1 MDLTALEKT
10 IRDVLEDHARDLACA
25 YLFGSV
31 ARGEAKAGS
40 DIDLAV
46 LYRETPPATLDGLG
60 LDLADALAAATGRAV
75 DVVVLNRA
83 SPDLVH
89 RVLRD
94 GILVVENDRRARV
107 RFEVRLRNEYFDLLP
122 YLREYRRRDRTAH
135 GRR

>member
-1 MDLTALEKT
+1 MDINDLKAATRSILRDHEDAL
-10 IRDVLEDHARDLACA
+10 VCA

-31 ARGEAKAGS
+31 ARGEASTGS
-40 DIDLAV
+40 DVDLGL
-46 LYRETPPATLDGLG
+46 LYRDTPPATLEGLG
-60 LDLADALAAATGRAV
+60 IDLADELKKALERPV

-94 GILVVENDRRARV
+94 GILLVENDRSARV
-107 RFEVRLRNEYFDLLP
+107 RFEVKSRSDYFDVLP
-122 YLREYRRRDRTAH
+122 YLREYRRHAREHD

>member
-1 MDLTALEKT
+1 MENDAIRFALGE
-10 IRDVLEDHARDLACA
+10 ILQRNAEGLVCA

-31 ARGEAKAGS
+31 ARGEEKVDS

-46 LYRETPPATLDGLG
+46 LYHETPPATLEGLG
-60 LDLADALAAATGRAV
+60 LDLADTLAARLKRSI

-94 GILVVENDRRARV
+94 GILVLETDRNARV
-107 RFEVRLRNEYFDLLP
+107 LFEVKKRSEYFDVLP
-122 YLREYRRRDRTAH
+122 YLREYRRAAK
-135 GRR
+135 GFG